1 MGERGAARLWVSSSV
16 LSFFFFFQREEIMC
30 AEQQWFIV
38 GQSGSPG
45 LGI

>member
-1 MGERGAARLWVSSSV
+1 MEKQGVARLWVIFSV
-16 LSFFFFFQREEIMC
+16 FSFFFFFQREEIMC

-38 GQSGSPG
+38 GQSGSLG